1 MSYKD
6 INNTCLLTW
15 EIAFPA
21 NILNY
26 ITLSYDYHII
36 CPDHLINLQPV
47 RDLKDTSFN
56 IINHV
61 SFCATFV
68 VILNTTLILNISS
81 LLYIKFIISY
91 LVCQPGQM
99 DVLLMVFA
107 LNM

>member
-1 MSYKD
+1 MSFSLIGNMSYKG

-21 NILNY
+21 NLLNY

-36 CPDHLINLQPV
+36 CPDHLINLQSV
-47 RDLKDTSFN
+47 RHHKESSFN

-68 VILNTTLILNISS
+68 VILNTTFFK
-81 LLYIKFIISY
+81 Y
-91 LVCQPGQM
+91 
-99 DVLLMVFA
+99 VFFA
-107 LNM
+107 VVNLRGIAKKMIDLRW